1 MKNMIIFI
9 DESGD
14 SGFKIQKGSSSHFV
28 ISLVIF
34 DDTLEAEKTAI
45 KIKEFKRTKKLSD
58 YYEIK
63 FNKLKKSL
71 KIEFLE
77 TIKDSKFRVRS
88 IVVEKEI
95 IYSTALQTDKR
106 KYYSF
111 FLKKVLEKN
120 NNTILNAK
128 LRLDGLGEREFK
140 KAMTSYLRRELNH
153 DISNKIMDNLKFV
166 DSKKDVLI
174 QLADMVAGSIRRSFE
189 TDKTDQKI
197 YKDIIKERI
206 EDEWRYK

>member
-45 KIKEFKRTKKLSD
+45 KIKEFKRAKKLSD

-174 QLADMVAGSIRRSFE
+174 QVGP
-189 TDKTDQKI
+189 
-197 YKDIIKERI
+197 
-206 EDEWRYK
+206 

>member
-1 MKNMIIFI
+1 MLIFI

-14 SGFKIQKGSSSHFV
+14 SGFKIEKGSSSHFV
-28 ISLVIF
+28 ISLIIF
-34 DDTLEAEKTAI
+34 DDTLEAEKTAV
-45 KIKEFKRTKKLSD
+45 KIKEFKRSVNLPD
-58 YYEIK
+58 YYELK

-77 TIKDSKFRVRS
+77 AVKDCKFRIRS
-88 IVVEKEI
+88 IVVEKEV
-95 IYSTALQTDKR
+95 IYSTTLQTDKR

-120 NNTILNAK
+120 NNTIANAK
-128 LRLDGLGEREFK
+128 LRLDGFGEREFK

-153 DISNKIMDNLKFV
+153 DVSNKIMENLKFV

-174 QLADMVAGSIRRSFE
+174 QLADMVVGSIRRSFE
-189 TDKTDQKI
+189 EDKTDQKI
-197 YKDIIKERI
+197 YKDIIKGRI
-206 EDEWRYK
+206 EDEWKYK